1 MLVLHHAGGGA
12 LAVSGSGDGGG
23 VENGELTLRLVSSKP
38 QLTVAEEKKRWRGV
52 KVQCMVINEVI
63 RP

>member
-38 QLTVAEEKKRWRGV
+38 QLTVADEKKAMARRESSVYGY
-52 KVQCMVINEVI
+52 K
-63 RP
+63 